1 MSSGMGETTRTR
13 AITSTL
19 TARLSPTVPSASQTY
34 EPLVRSALRQRLI
47 HNIFAFSFA
56 FTLLANFIFGGEG
69 DVSAFARLLQ
79 PRTWA
84 MGCFHWAV
92 GVLPVVALRKVYLT
106 SAATSATSPA
116 KMLTS
121 AVAKSSTRRCLALYM
136 SCAMMLT
143 TLNLISLTSE
153 EREHIRL
160 NVFVKSR
167 RHPYYLNGRLLFFI
181 FAQLWLAAS
190 FVLRNIMLDRFV
202 FRWTKSSNPS
212 ELSFT
217 PSTLP
222 KPILTMFLFTAFS
235 SMTYSIAFGLS
246 RMLVLPLLLKLPV
259 VSSLIRPFVA
269 HFARGSWT
277 LSLPISHWTLLVR
290 SFTMGLMTLMNWEFA
305 ESLFDAYVPQPI
317 KVGVL
322 TADPNVTI
330 VSGITFQ
337 DTIFAHFAYSE
348 LVELASD
355 ESRAGS
361 ARRTALFGDQKY
373 SPSLWNVLA
382 RQSLL
387 RLGQD
392 YQTFLRRGASTAPIT
407 VAAPAAPKPKDPPS
421 TPLIRRDIFKAPQRS
436 PLGTVLDSVASD
448 SKLSKAAEA
457 VVGEVEERSSQMHI
471 PELFRSVV
479 SSSVAAPAANVVSA
493 IPTPSIISGLI
504 AQLEARSRDLV
515 MGSCPVWMKE
525 MAIKWNEWFYRERLN
540 KVVEVCVPNRELD
553 ALIIEGTTIFFHQNI
568 RRLMLVTAL
577 SHLVCTS
584 LSEDRYGV
592 VQRDIPRIL
601 EAFLSFLS
609 AIEEYQV
616 EVNAKYIPPTPEE
629 LSQGNAKILEGK
641 ETIRIEVARAGEVLS
656 VVSDGVSSLSLT
668 QTNFD
673 KSTFT
678 ALKMGV
684 SNISRTFGDK
694 LVAFKFP
701 PRTAR
706 KLQSFVDYA

>member
-1 MSSGMGETTRTR
+1 MSSGKGETARTR

-34 EPLVRSALRQRLI
+34 QPLVKSALRQRLI
-47 HNIFAFSFA
+47 HNIFAFSIA
-56 FTLLANFIFGGEG
+56 FTLVANFLFGGE
-69 DVSAFARLLQ
+69 DDTSSFIRLLQ

-84 MGCFHWAV
+84 MGCLKWAV
-92 GVLPVVALRKVYLT
+92 CVLPVVALRKVYLT
-106 SAATSATSPA
+106 SAATPATSPT
-116 KMLTS
+116 KILTS
-121 AVAKSSTRRCLALYM
+121 AIAKPSTRRCLAVYM

-143 TLNLISLTSE
+143 VLTLSTLTSE
-153 EREHIRL
+153 EREHLRL

-167 RHPYYLNGRLLFFI
+167 KHPYYLNGRLLFLI
-181 FAQLWLAAS
+181 LAQLWLAAS

-202 FRWTKSSNPS
+202 FKWTKSSNS
-212 ELSFT
+212 TELPYT

-222 KPILTMFLFTAFS
+222 KLILTMFLFTTFS
-235 SMTYSIAFGLS
+235 SMVYSVAFGLS
-246 RMLVLPLLLKLPV
+246 RILVLPLLLKLPV
-259 VSSLIRPFVA
+259 VSILVRPFAV
-269 HFARGSWT
+269 HFAKGPWT
-277 LSLPISHWTLLVR
+277 LSLPISHWPLLVR
-290 SFTMGLMTLMNWEFA
+290 SFTMGLTTLMNWEFA

-317 KVGVL
+317 KVASL

-330 VSGITFQ
+330 VSGITSE
-337 DTIFAHFAYSE
+337 DTVFAHFAYSE

-355 ESRAGS
+355 ESREGS
-361 ARRTALFGDQKY
+361 TRRTTLFGDQKY

-392 YQTFLRRGASTAPIT
+392 YQTFLRRGVPIT
-407 VAAPAAPKPKDPPS
+407 PVTVAPAAPPKPKDPPS
-421 TPLIRRDIFKAPQRS
+421 TPLIRTAIFKAPQRS
-436 PLGTVLDSVASD
+436 PLSSMLDSVASD

-457 VVGEVEERSSQMHI
+457 VTDGVEERATQMHI
-471 PELFRSVV
+471 PELFRSVAP
-479 SSSVAAPAANVVSA
+479 SSVVAPTAVATPPS
-493 IPTPSIISGLI
+493 PTPTMISGLI
-504 AQLEARSRDLV
+504 VQLKARSGVLV
-515 MGSCPVWMKE
+515 ADRCPVWMKE
-525 MAIKWNEWFYRERLN
+525 TAIRWNEWFYRERLN
-540 KVVEVCVPNRELD
+540 KVVETCLPNRELD
-553 ALIIEGTTIFFHQNI
+553 ALMIE
-568 RRLMLVTAL
+568 AL
-577 SHLVCTS
+577 SHFVCAS

-629 LSQGNAKILEGK
+629 LSQGDTKVLEAK
-641 ETIRIEVARAGEVLS
+641 ETIRVEVARAGEALS
-656 VVSDGVSSLSLT
+656 VVSD
-668 QTNFD
+668 
-673 KSTFT
+673 

-706 KLQSFVDYA
+706 KLQSFVDYT

>member
-1 MSSGMGETTRTR
+1 
-13 AITSTL
+13 
-19 TARLSPTVPSASQTY
+19 
-34 EPLVRSALRQRLI
+34 
-47 HNIFAFSFA
+47 
-56 FTLLANFIFGGEG
+56 
-69 DVSAFARLLQ
+69 
-79 PRTWA
+79 
-84 MGCFHWAV
+84 
-92 GVLPVVALRKVYLT
+92 
-106 SAATSATSPA
+106 
-116 KMLTS
+116 
-121 AVAKSSTRRCLALYM
+121 
-136 SCAMMLT
+136 
-143 TLNLISLTSE
+143 
-153 EREHIRL
+153 
-160 NVFVKSR
+160 
-167 RHPYYLNGRLLFFI
+167 
-181 FAQLWLAAS
+181 
-190 FVLRNIMLDRFV
+190 
-202 FRWTKSSNPS
+202 
-212 ELSFT
+212 
-217 PSTLP
+217 
-222 KPILTMFLFTAFS
+222 
-235 SMTYSIAFGLS
+235 
-246 RMLVLPLLLKLPV
+246 
-259 VSSLIRPFVA
+259 
-269 HFARGSWT
+269 
-277 LSLPISHWTLLVR
+277 
-290 SFTMGLMTLMNWEFA
+290 MGLMTLMNWEFA

-337 DTIFAHFAYSE
+337 DTVFAYFAYSE

-392 YQTFLRRGASTAPIT
+392 YQTFLRRGASIAPIV
-407 VAAPAAPKPKDPPS
+407 VAAPAASKPKDPPS
-421 TPLIRRDIFKAPQRS
+421 TPLIRKDIFKAPQRS

-457 VVGEVEERSSQMHI
+457 VVGEVEERASQMHI

-479 SSSVAAPAANVVSA
+479 PSSVAAPAANVVSA
-493 IPTPSIISGLI
+493 SPTPSIISGLI

-553 ALIIEGTTIFFHQNI
+553 ALIIE
-568 RRLMLVTAL
+568 AL

-629 LSQGNAKILEGK
+629 LSQGNAKILEEK

-656 VVSDGVSSLSLT
+656 VVSD
-668 QTNFD
+668 
-673 KSTFT
+673 

-706 KLQSFVDYA
+706 KLQSFVDYT